1 MSFVM
6 AHEVLLH
13 SVKIAKTTHRR
24 EIQVTKNL
32 RELLNVLRQSI
43 NEAIMES
50 NDVAAAIAAL
60 KSTGKCPLFSIE
72 VGLEES
78 AELAAAPVAL
88 TALTEELVLSDEDVA
103 FLAALGITDPSWC
116 CSTPQAGTS

>member
-1 MSFVM
+1 M
-6 AHEVLLH
+6 
-13 SVKIAKTTHRR
+13 
-24 EIQVTKNL
+24 TKNL
-32 RELLNVLRQSI
+32 RGLLNVLRQSI
-43 NEAIMES
+43 NEAILQS

-60 KSTGKCPLFSIE
+60 KSTGKCPLFTIE

-78 AELAAAPVAL
+78 AGLAAAPVALTAL

-116 CSTPQAGTS
+116 CSTPQSGTA

>member
-1 MSFVM
+1 MKCSFLRC
-6 AHEVLLH
+6 EDR
-13 SVKIAKTTHRR
+13 KNKPTE
-24 EIQVTKNL
+24 EIKVTKSL
-32 RELLNVLRQSI
+32 RGLLNVLRQSI
-43 NEAIMES
+43 NEAILQS

-78 AELAAAPVAL
+78 VAELAAPPVAL
-88 TALTEELVLSDEDVA
+88 TPLIALTEELVLSDEDVA

-116 CSTPQAGTS
+116 CSTPQAGTA

>member
-1 MSFVM
+1 M
-6 AHEVLLH
+6 AHEVLLP
-13 SVKIAKTTHRR
+13 RR
-24 EIQVTKNL
+24 EERKNNAPEGNKVTKNL
-32 RELLNVLRQSI
+32 RGLLNVLRQSI
-43 NEAIMES
+43 NEAILQS

-60 KSTGKCPLFSIE
+60 KGTGRCPGFSIE

-78 AELAAAPVAL
+78 AVPAPEPVALSTL

-116 CSTPQAGTS
+116 CSTPQAGTA

>member
-1 MSFVM
+1 M
-6 AHEVLLH
+6 
-13 SVKIAKTTHRR
+13 
-24 EIQVTKNL
+24 TKNL
-32 RELLNVLRQSI
+32 RGLLNVLRQSI
-43 NEAIMES
+43 NEAILES

-60 KSTGKCPLFSIE
+60 KSTGKCPLFTIE

-78 AELAAAPVAL
+78 AGLAAAPVALTAL

-116 CSTPQAGTS
+116 CSTPQSGTA